1 MKQRLEWATIRLDG
15 HDGSVYAH
23 LLAGNQIGSC
33 EGPLLFCLPYRDSLF
48 DWRWDSRELSP
59 ALTLETPGGVVSD
72 AGLQVFADDV
82 FERRVVISGEAA
94 EAFDVMTKSG

>member
-1 MKQRLEWATIRLDG
+1 M
-15 HDGSVYAH
+15 
-23 LLAGNQIGSC
+23 
-33 EGPLLFCLPYRDSLF
+33 F

-82 FERRVVISGEAA
+82 FERRVVISGDAA
-94 EAFDVMTKSG
+94 EAFDIMKKSGESLDAAMGRRGYVQNAG